1 MKTHLAIL
9 FIFCTAVIQAQ
20 SLSPQVISTAGGF
33 ATGASMSISY
43 TVGEL
48 SVQTLASGSLILTE
62 GFQQPL
68 DIGVP
73 DLVQPY
79 FDLEVRTWPN
89 PVSQNL
95 YLQISSEIRQD
106 LILET
111 YDLSGRL
118 QMIQHIEALMHIE
131 PYSIDF
137 TDLSRGAYILKIR
150 SADHTFQRIVKI
162 QKH

>member
-1 MKTHLAIL
+1 MKTHLIIL
-9 FIFCTAVIQAQ
+9 FFFCTAVIQAQ
-20 SLSPQVISTAGGF
+20 SLSPQVISTAGGY
-33 ATGASMSISY
+33 AVGSGISLSY

-48 SVQTLASGSLILTE
+48 SVQTYSSGSLILTE

-68 DIGVP
+68 DIGTFNP
-73 DLVQPY
+73 EKPY

-95 YLQISSEIRQD
+95 QLQISSDIRQD

-111 YDLSGRL
+111 YDLSGRI
-118 QMIQHIEALMHIE
+118 QMIHQIDATLYAE

-137 TDLSRGAYILKIR
+137 SNLARGAYIIKIR
-150 SADHTFQRIVKI
+150 SADKSLQRIVKI